1 MFYFGPESAQDPV
14 TPNGHL
20 DEDEAVCT
28 SSTVSHRPR
37 QSKAARKEAPENG
50 YSYETD
56 GRALKR
62 TRRNHGNTAT
72 TNGALPPSG
81 DSMDVD
87 QNGSPP
93 HPHAEATIKHD
104 FAAAQSP
111 STATEAAGLPG
122 ATAGGMSMDVDAPE
136 AEAGADDDAL
146 QVQPTA
152 TPTPTLTNGR
162 SVGVQSDKVAELGP
176 GTTVLSVANTN
187 VTHAAWNPRD
197 PRVLATGG
205 TALCRL
211 WTLANVASA
220 PTPPSGDHPDSSP
233 KQYMPTDLVDDT
245 APGFVTSMAWS
256 PDGDYLAVARYSS
269 APVSR
274 GMIITCTKDGAM
286 LDELPGGTDMV
297 LNLAWNASG
306 SLILG
311 VTHSD
316 DVDSTLVVWDVQTG
330 SSMQPFHLQTAV
342 LDAAWTDDRKFVVC
356 GNGLIAESHIED
368 HSIDALQSDRFGVQL
383 PHEWSKIR
391 YDHVTRSMAIAAE
404 ASGDLAIVDSLGAT
418 RVQRVHDAEITGLV
432 YQPLSNPSTYPET
445 SPRLLATASTDGSI
459 KIWDARRPFDLLQS
473 FGLGVASPALAMS
486 FTPDGYLVAA
496 ASWDKVLFWKA
507 EGGRMPTATWRG
519 TDGDWQS
526 GRDHPMNGF
535 HGEDDDEMQM
545 DTHSLSW
552 DAHGKKLAYGLKD
565 QVCTSVRSLLVSLLT
580 SPQIAI
586 INFSR

>member
-1 MFYFGPESAQDPV
+1 MFYFGPETAQDPV
-14 TPNGHL
+14 TPNGNL

-37 QSKAARKEAPENG
+37 STKVARKEPPENG
-50 YSYETD
+50 YSYESE
-56 GRALKR
+56 GRAVKR
-62 TRRNHGNTAT
+62 NRRSNGSTAT
-72 TNGALPPSG
+72 TNGAQPKSG

-87 QNGSPP
+87 QSGYPP
-93 HPHAEATIKHD
+93 LQHAEATIKHD
-104 FAAAQSP
+104 FPPAKSP
-111 STATEAAGLPG
+111 SAATAESAGPSG
-122 ATAGGMSMDVDAPE
+122 ATAGGMSMDVDAPP

-176 GTTVLSVANTN
+176 GTTVLRVPETN

-197 PRVLATGG
+197 PRLLATGG
-205 TALCRL
+205 AALCRL
-211 WTLANVASA
+211 WTLAYAPAA
-220 PTPPSGDHPDSSP
+220 PT
-233 KQYMPTDLVDDT
+233 QYTPIDLFDATQDC
-245 APGFVTSMAWS
+245 FVTSMAWS
-256 PDGDYLAVARYSS
+256 PDGEYLAVARYASS
-269 APVSR
+269 PVSR
-274 GMIITCTKDGAM
+274 GMIITCTKDGAI

-342 LDAAWTDDRKFVVC
+342 LDAAWTEDRKFVVC

-368 HSIDALQSDRFGVQL
+368 HSVDALQSSRFGVDSSC
-383 PHEWSKIR
+383 EWSKIR
-391 YDHVTRSMAIAAE
+391 YDNVTHGMAIAAE
-404 ASGDLAIVDSLGAT
+404 ASGDLAIVESSGT
-418 RVQRVHDAEITGLV
+418 MRVKRAHDAEITGLV
-432 YQPLSNPSTYPET
+432 YQPLSNPATFPE
-445 SPRLLATASTDGSI
+445 SLPRLLATASTDGTI
-459 KIWDARRPFDLLQS
+459 KIWDARRPFDLVQS
-473 FGLGVASPALAMS
+473 FGLGSASPALAMS

-507 EGGRMPTATWRG
+507 EGGGMPTATWRG
-519 TDGDWQS
+519 KDGEWQT
-526 GRDHPMNGF
+526 GFDHHMNGVN
-535 HGEDDDEMQM
+535 GDDEDEMRM

-565 QVCTSVRSLLVSLLT
+565 QVCISTRKCMVSSLIGK
-580 SPQIAI
+580 QIAI